1 MILHRPEVCKG
12 NAFPGIS
19 PHGNSLKSWVK
30 FDQPHIPSLSLSLQ
44 VHPHHYCHCHDKP
57 FLKCDWLHSMQIKHQ
72 LELPSHWLM
81 GMWHR
86 IWSHYQSIFCPFWNN
101 PILVST
107 QTVQQG
113 WISIFASV
121 SNFNGNLFFL

>member
-1 MILHRPEVCKG
+1 MEVKEKYQLWSCIDLKFARGMLFLVFHPMETVLKVCKG

-86 IWSHYQSIFCPFWNN
+86 IWSHYQSIFF
-101 PILVST
+101 PILK
-107 QTVQQG
+107 
-113 WISIFASV
+113 
-121 SNFNGNLFFL
+121 